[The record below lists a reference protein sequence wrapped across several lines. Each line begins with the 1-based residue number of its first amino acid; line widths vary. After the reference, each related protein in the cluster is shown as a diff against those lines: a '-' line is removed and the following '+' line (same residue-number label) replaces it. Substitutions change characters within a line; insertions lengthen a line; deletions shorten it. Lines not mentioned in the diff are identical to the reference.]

1 MPDYFPAFLDLRGRR
16 CLVVGG
22 GAVADRKVHGLLQC
36 GARVTVVS
44 PALVPALS
52 RLVAAGRIEHRAR
65 AFRKVDARG
74 CVLVV
79 SATGVAEVDDAV
91 AQAARRHGA
100 LVNAVDRPARCDFI
114 YGSVLRRGELQ
125 IAVSTGGRAPALARE
140 IRRRL
145 EPVVGA
151 EYAALVESVGRAR
164 QAARATASTPRAR
177 LAAGERVV
185 ALALGGGGKE
195 PVGVSRGATAWPGR
209 PERTGLEERPGCA
222 GALRTSGG

>member
-22 GAVADRKVHGLLQC
+22 GAIAERKVHGLLEC
-36 GARVTVVS
+36 GARVGVVS
-44 PALVPALS
+44 PALVPALA
-52 RLVAAGRIEHRAR
+52 RLAASGRIEHRAR

-74 CVLVV
+74 CVLVIA
-79 SATGVAEVDDAV
+79 ATGVAAVDDAV
-91 AQAARRHGA
+91 AEAARRHGA

-151 EYAALVESVGRAR
+151 EYAALACGQPLRGRH
-164 QAARATASTPRAR
+164 RA
-177 LAAGERVV
+177 
-185 ALALGGGGKE
+185 
-195 PVGVSRGATAWPGR
+195 GATAGR
-209 PERTGLEERPGCA
+209 RRARRGGGARRTRRSSLTLANLCA
-222 GALRTSGG
+222 

>member
-22 GAVADRKVHGLLQC
+22 GAVAARKVAGLREC
-36 GARVTVVS
+36 GASVTVVS
-44 PALVPALS
+44 PALVPELA
-52 RLVAAGRIEHRAR
+52 RVAASGGIEHRAR
-65 AFRKVDARG
+65 VFRKVDARG

-79 SATGVAEVDDAV
+79 AATGVAAVDDAV
-91 AQAARRHGA
+91 AQAARRAGA

-114 YGSVLRRGELQ
+114 YGSVLRSGELQ

-145 EPVVGA
+145 EPVVGT
-151 EYAALVESVGRAR
+151 EYAALVDDVGRAR
-164 QAARATASTPRAR
+164 DAARAVAPTPAAR

-185 ALALGGGGKE
+185 AA
-195 PVGVSRGATAWPGR
+195 
-209 PERTGLEERPGCA
+209 
-222 GALRTSGG
+222 ALRTL

>member
-22 GAVADRKVHGLLQC
+22 GAVASRKVHGLLEC
-36 GARVTVVS
+36 GARVGVVS
-44 PALVPALS
+44 PALVPALA
-52 RLVAAGRIEHRAR
+52 RLAASGRIEHRAR

-74 CVLVV
+74 CVLVIA
-79 SATGVAEVDDAV
+79 ATGVAAVDDAV
-91 AQAARRHGA
+91 AEAARRHGA

-151 EYAALVESVGRAR
+151 EYAALVERVGRAR
-164 QAARATASTPRAR
+164 QAARAVAATPAQR

-185 ALALGGGGKE
+185 AVALGA
-195 PVGVSRGATAWPGR
+195 PVVR
-209 PERTGLEERPGCA
+209 P
-222 GALRTSGG
+222 

>member
-22 GAVADRKVHGLLQC
+22 GAVASRKVHGLLEC
-36 GARVTVVS
+36 GARVGVVS
-44 PALVPALS
+44 PALVPALA
-52 RLVAAGRIEHRAR
+52 RLVASGRIEHRAR

-74 CVLVV
+74 C
-79 SATGVAEVDDAV
+79 
-91 AQAARRHGA
+91 A

-151 EYAALVESVGRAR
+151 EYAALVERVGRAR
-164 QAARATASTPRAR
+164 QAARAGAVTPAQR

-185 ALALGGGGKE
+185 AVALGA
-195 PVGVSRGATAWPGR
+195 PVVR
-209 PERTGLEERPGCA
+209 P
-222 GALRTSGG
+222 

>member
-22 GAVADRKVHGLLQC
+22 GAIAERKVHGLLEC
-36 GARVTVVS
+36 GARVSVVS
-44 PALVPALS
+44 PALVPALA

-74 CVLVV
+74 CVLVI
-79 SATGVAEVDDAV
+79 SATGVAAVDDAV
-91 AQAARRHGA
+91 GEAARRHGA
-100 LVNAVDRPARCDFI
+100 LVNVVDRPARCDFI

-151 EYAALVESVGRAR
+151 EYAALVESVGHAR
-164 QAARATASTPRAR
+164 QAARATARTPAAR

-185 ALALGGGGKE
+185 AIALGA
-195 PVGVSRGATAWPGR
+195 PVVRD
-209 PERTGLEERPGCA
+209 
-222 GALRTSGG
+222 

>member
-22 GAVADRKVHGLLQC
+22 GAIAARKVHGLLEC

-44 PALVPALS
+44 PALVSELT
-52 RLVAAGRIEHRAR
+52 RLATMGGIEHRAR
-65 AFRKVDARG
+65 PFRRADARG
-74 CVLVV
+74 AMLVIA
-79 SATGVAEVDDAV
+79 ATGLAAVDDAV
-91 AQAARRHGA
+91 AEAARRHGA
-100 LVNAVDRPARCDFI
+100 LVNAVDRPASCDFI

-145 EPVVGA
+145 QPMVGS
-151 EYAALVESVGRAR
+151 EYGPLVERVGRAR
-164 QAARATASTPRAR
+164 RLARATAATPAER

-185 ALALGGGGKE
+185 AD
-195 PVGVSRGATAWPGR
+195 
-209 PERTGLEERPGCA
+209 
-222 GALRTSGG
+222 ALRAL